1 MSCCLR
7 RHLMLGCLRQT
18 GQYSCKC
25 RPRRQ
30 PAGAGYGEERYEN
43 IKFQE
48 QVAQQYNALVQQDP
62 SSWSILDANQDTDT
76 LSHEVTAWS
85 ACLV

>member
-1 MSCCLR
+1 MS
-7 RHLMLGCLRQT
+7 
-18 GQYSCKC
+18 
-25 RPRRQ
+25 
-30 PAGAGYGEERYEN
+30 PAAAASRSGYGEERYEN